1 VLCQQA
7 ALFGAI
13 DHRFE
18 SEVFVNPDDFP
29 THLDKDVARFR
40 CEGTGAQ
47 NQAISKIA

>member
-1 VLCQQA
+1 VFCQQA
-7 ALFGAI
+7 ALFGSI

-29 THLDKDVARFR
+29 THLDKDVASFR